1 MTLDRSLFLSPPDI
15 TALQQHFTRDTQ
27 PGITLREQ
35 RQKLETWLARPQWIP
50 GHGEG
55 GGPEH
60 AQHKDNY
67 QMMDLAGLHWL
78 LSGDIRYRDALLALL
93 RGYAD
98 VYPTLGSATSRDSN
112 PPGRLFHQTLNE
124 DMFLLYAAAA
134 WACVKGSASAHDRAH
149 IEENLLCLM
158 AHEAITV
165 HHSTFDIVHNHG
177 MWSVAAI
184 AVCGLAT
191 DRPEWVEIALHGKR
205 YDDVSGGF
213 YAQLNQLFSL
223 DGYYIEGLYYQRFAL
238 RPMLLFATALER
250 CQPEREIW
258 SYRDRL
264 IHRACMT
271 LFDMAFPDGTLPA
284 LNDASKTMNLRD
296 EGALMAVSLCRQHY
310 GASPQLSAIARYQ
323 QACWPCRGA
332 LLLSEDAQTPSPAP
346 LRGSQLVRDGVE
358 GERGAG
364 GILRA
369 QPAGQSESMALLWW
383 GGHGNIAGMHSAL
396 NHGHFDGL
404 HLSYF
409 TRGREILQDYG
420 FARWVNVEPK
430 FGGRYVPENNGY
442 AKKTVAHNTVVV
454 DEGCQN
460 LGDKERAAAH
470 FGHTHFFLG
479 SGQYQGMSAFA
490 DDYWPGVNQQRTVLL
505 LSLPQ
510 CERPLLV
517 DLFALYSDSRHQY
530 DYCLHTLGQI
540 IHCSRALTTEP
551 TRSPLGVSQGYEY
564 LWRCASAEVPAS
576 LGAQLSWLC
585 ADSFYT
591 LTSAMQQPGEL
602 IVARSGASDPAFNLR
617 EEPAWLLR
625 THAQNTLFAN
635 VLECHGE
642 FDESREVSRQARG
655 NVREVIIEEHTP
667 TRTVILIAFH
677 HGETCRVEVDNRR
690 GRGGFSI
697 A

>member
-369 QPAGQSESMALLWW
+369 QPAGPSKASTQSAR
-383 GGHGNIAGMHSAL
+383 
-396 NHGHFDGL
+396 
-404 HLSYF
+404 LSK
-409 TRGREILQDYG
+409 
-420 FARWVNVEPK
+420 A
-430 FGGRYVPENNGY
+430 
-442 AKKTVAHNTVVV
+442 
-454 DEGCQN
+454 
-460 LGDKERAAAH
+460 
-470 FGHTHFFLG
+470 
-479 SGQYQGMSAFA
+479 
-490 DDYWPGVNQQRTVLL
+490 
-505 LSLPQ
+505 
-510 CERPLLV
+510 
-517 DLFALYSDSRHQY
+517 
-530 DYCLHTLGQI
+530 
-540 IHCSRALTTEP
+540 
-551 TRSPLGVSQGYEY
+551 
-564 LWRCASAEVPAS
+564 ASAPSPAASPPDSS
-576 LGAQLSWLC
+576 LS
-585 ADSFYT
+585 DRT
-591 LTSAMQQPGEL
+591 L
-602 IVARSGASDPAFNLR
+602 
-617 EEPAWLLR
+617 
-625 THAQNTLFAN
+625 
-635 VLECHGE
+635 
-642 FDESREVSRQARG
+642 
-655 NVREVIIEEHTP
+655 
-667 TRTVILIAFH
+667 
-677 HGETCRVEVDNRR
+677 
-690 GRGGFSI
+690 
-697 A
+697 

>member
-177 MWSVAAI
+177 MWSVTAI

-296 EGALMAVSLCRQHY
+296 EGALMAVGLCRQHY

-346 LRGSQLVRDGVE
+346 LRSSQLVRDGVE

-430 FGGRYVPENNGY
+430 FGGRYIPENNGY

-540 IHCSRALTTEP
+540 IHCNRALTTEP

>member
-1 MTLDRSLFLSPPDI
+1 MILDRSLFLSPSDI
-15 TALQQHFTRDTQ
+15 TALRACFTHDTQ
-27 PGITLREQ
+27 PGITLRHQ
-35 RQKLETWLARPQWIP
+35 RQQLEAWLARPQWIP

-60 AQHKDNY
+60 ARHKYNY

-78 LSGDIRYRDALLALL
+78 LSGDVRYRDALLALL

-124 DMFLLYAAAA
+124 DMFLLYAAGA
-134 WACVKGSASAHDRAH
+134 WACVKGSASEADRAH

-158 AHEAITV
+158 VREAITV
-165 HHSTFDIVHNHG
+165 HRDTFDIVHNHG

-184 AVCGLAT
+184 ALCGLAT
-191 DRPEWVEIALHGKR
+191 DHPEWVEIALHGKLR
-205 YDDVSGGF
+205 DDVSGGF
-213 YAQLNQLFSL
+213 YAQLNQLFSV

-238 RPMLLFATALER
+238 RPMLLLAVALDH

-258 SYRDRL
+258 SYGDRL
-264 IHRACMT
+264 IQRACVT

-310 GASPQLSAIARYQ
+310 GASPQLSAIAHYQ

-332 LLLSEDAQTPSPAP
+332 LLLSEDAQAP
-346 LRGSQLVRDGVE
+346 GEATVRRSQLVRDGVE
-358 GERGAG
+358 GDRGAG

-369 QPAGQSESMALLWW
+369 QPDGESESMALLWW

-409 TRGREILQDYG
+409 TRGHEILQDYG

-430 FGGRYVPENNGY
+430 FGGRYVAENNGY

-460 LGDKERAAAH
+460 QGDKERAAARY
-470 FGHTHFFLG
+470 GNTHFFTG
-479 SGQYQGMSAFA
+479 SGPYQGMSAFA

-505 LSLPQ
+505 LTLPQ

-540 IHCSRALTTEP
+540 IHCNRELKAEP
-551 TRSPLGVSQGYEY
+551 TRAPLGTSQGYEH
-564 LWRCASAEVPAS
+564 LWRCACGPVPAAEA
-576 LGAQLSWLC
+576 AQLSWLYG
-585 ADSFYT
+585 DSFYT
-591 LTSAMQQPGEL
+591 LTSTMPQPGEL
-602 IVARSGASDPAFNLR
+602 IIARAGASDPAFNLR

-655 NVREVIIEEHTP
+655 NVREVMIEEHSAAQ
-667 TRTVILIAFH
+667 TVVLIAFH
-677 HGETCRVEVDNRR
+677 QGEPCRIAVDNRR
-690 GRGGFSI
+690 GHGGFSV

>member
-1 MTLDRSLFLSPPDI
+1 MTQDRSLFLSDADFE
-15 TALQQHFTRDTQ
+15 ALKAHLERDTL
-27 PGITLREQ
+27 PGITLRAQ
-35 RQKLETWLARPQWIP
+35 RQRLDAWLQRPRWIP

-67 QMMDLAGLHWL
+67 QMMELAGLHWL
-78 LSGDIRYRDALLALL
+78 LSGDPRYRDALLSLL

-98 VYPTLGSATSRDSN
+98 IYPGLGSATSRDSN

-124 DMFLLYAAAA
+124 DMFLLYAASA
-134 WACVKGSASAHDRAH
+134 WSCVKGSASDDDRAH
-149 IEENLLCLM
+149 IENNLLCLM
-158 AHEAITV
+158 VQEALTV
-165 HHSTFDIVHNHG
+165 HRETFDIVHNHG

-184 AVCGLAT
+184 AICGYVT
-191 DRPEWVEIALHGKR
+191 GHQEWVDIALHGKR
-205 YDDVSGGF
+205 HDDVSGGF
-213 YAQLNQLFSL
+213 YAQLNQLFSV

-238 RPMLLFATALER
+238 RPMLLLAAAIDR
-250 CQPEREIW
+250 CQPQRAIW
-258 SYRDRL
+258 DYRDRL
-264 IHRACMT
+264 IQRACFT

-296 EGALMAVSLCRQHY
+296 EGALLAVSLCRQHY
-310 GASPQLSAIARYQ
+310 GPSPRLSALARYQ
-323 QACWPCRGA
+323 QQCWPCRGA
-332 LLLSEDAQTPSPAP
+332 IQLSEDAPADAP
-346 LRGSQLVRDGVE
+346 ARGSQLIRDGVE
-358 GERGAG
+358 GERGAA

-369 QPAGQSESMALLWW
+369 RPDGQQESMALLWW

-430 FGGRYVPENNGY
+430 FGGRYVPENNSY

-460 LGDKERAAAH
+460 EGDKARAATRS
-470 FGHTHFFLG
+470 GHTHFFSA
-479 SGQYQGMSAFA
+479 SGPHQGMSAFA
-490 DDYWPGVNQQRTVLL
+490 DDYWPDVGQQRTVLL
-505 LSLPQ
+505 LMLAQ

-517 DLFALYSDSRHQY
+517 DLFALRSDAHHQY

-540 IHCSRALTTEP
+540 IHSSVTLAAES
-551 TRSPLGVSQGYEY
+551 TRNPLGAGQGYEH
-564 LWRCASAEVPAS
+564 LWRCASANLPAGES
-576 LGAQLSWLC
+576 VQLSWLC

-591 LTSAMQQPGEL
+591 LTSAVPQAGEL
-602 IVARSGASDPAFNLR
+602 IIARTGAGDPAFNLR

-625 THAQNTLFAN
+625 TQGQNTLFAS

-655 NVREVIIEEHTP
+655 NVREVKIEAHTPEHT
-667 TRTVILIAFH
+667 TLRIMFH
-677 HGETCRVEVDNRR
+677 QGDDCRIDVDNRR
-690 GRGGFSI
+690 RYGGFQIS
-697 A
+697 

>member
-35 RQKLETWLARPQWIP
+35 RQKLETWLARPLWIP

-540 IHCSRALTTEP
+540 IHCNRALTTEP

>member
-1 MTLDRSLFLSPPDI
+1 MILDRSLFLSPSDI
-15 TALQQHFTRDTQ
+15 TALQAHLTRDTQ
-27 PGITLREQ
+27 PGITLRHQ
-35 RQKLETWLARPQWIP
+35 RQQLAAWLARPPWIP

-60 AQHKDNY
+60 AQHKYNY

-78 LSGDIRYRDALLALL
+78 LSGDVRYRDALLALL

-124 DMFLLYAAAA
+124 DMFLLYAAGA
-134 WACVKGSASAHDRAH
+134 WASVKGSASADDRAH

-158 AHEAITV
+158 VREAITV
-165 HHSTFDIVHNHG
+165 HSETFDIVHNHG

-184 AVCGLAT
+184 AVCGFAT
-191 DRPEWVEIALHGKR
+191 DHPEWVEIALHGKLR
-205 YDDVSGGF
+205 DDVSGGF
-213 YAQLNQLFSL
+213 YAQLNQLFSV

-238 RPMLLFATALER
+238 RPMLLLAAALDR

-258 SYRDRL
+258 SYGDRL
-264 IHRACMT
+264 IQRACVT

-310 GASPQLSAIARYQ
+310 GPSPQLSAIARYQ

-332 LLLSEDAQTPSPAP
+332 LLLSEDAPEDAARRPSQ
-346 LRGSQLVRDGVE
+346 RIRDGVK

-369 QPAGQSESMALLWW
+369 QPDGQSESMALLWW

-409 TRGREILQDYG
+409 TRGHEILQDYG

-460 LGDKERAAAH
+460 QGDKERAAARS
-470 FGHTHFFLG
+470 GDTHFF
-479 SGQYQGMSAFA
+479 SGGGAHQGMSAFA

-505 LSLPQ
+505 LTLPQ

-530 DYCLHTLGQI
+530 DYCLHTVGQI
-540 IHCSRALTTEP
+540 IHCNPELATEP
-551 TRSPLGVSQGYEY
+551 TRAPLGASQGYEH
-564 LWRCASAEVPAS
+564 LWRCASAPVPNVE
-576 LGAQLSWLC
+576 GAQLSWLYG
-585 ADSFYT
+585 DSFYT
-591 LTSAMQQPGEL
+591 LTSAMPQPGEL
-602 IVARSGASDPAFNLR
+602 IIARSGASDPAFNLR

-655 NVREVIIEEHTP
+655 NVREVVIAEHSATQ
-667 TRTVILIAFH
+667 TVVAIAFH
-677 HGETCRVEVDNRR
+677 QGEPCRITVDNRR
-690 GRGGFSI
+690 GRGGFSV

>member
-1 MTLDRSLFLSPPDI
+1 MTLDRSLFLSPSDI
-15 TALQQHFTRDTQ
+15 TALQAHFPRDTP
-27 PGITLREQ
+27 PGITLRDQ
-35 RQKLETWLARPQWIP
+35 RQQLEAWLARPQWIP

-60 AQHKDNY
+60 AQHKYHY

-78 LSGDIRYRDALLALL
+78 LSGDVRYRDGLIALL

-98 VYPTLGSATSRDSN
+98 IYPTLDSATSRDSN

-124 DMFLLYAAAA
+124 DMFLLYAAGA
-134 WACVKGSASAHDRAH
+134 WACVKGAASADDRAH

-158 AHEAITV
+158 VREAITV
-165 HHSTFDIVHNHG
+165 HSETFDIVHNHG

-184 AVCGLAT
+184 ALCGLAT
-191 DRPEWVEIALHGKR
+191 NHPEWVEIALHGKLR
-205 YDDVSGGF
+205 DDVSGGF
-213 YAQLNQLFSL
+213 YAQLNQLFSV

-238 RPMLLFATALER
+238 RPMLLLAAALDR

-258 SYRDRL
+258 TYRDRL
-264 IHRACMT
+264 IQRACTT
-271 LFDMAFPDGTLPA
+271 LFEMAFPDGTLPA

-310 GASPQLSAIARYQ
+310 GPSSQLSAIARYQ

-332 LLLSEDAQTPSPAP
+332 LQLSEDAPEDVAP
-346 LRGSQLVRDGVE
+346 RPSQLIRDGVD

-369 QPAGQSESMALLWW
+369 QPEAQSESMALLWW

-409 TRGREILQDYG
+409 TRGHEILQDYG

-460 LGDKERAAAH
+460 LGDKERAAARC
-470 FGHTHFFLG
+470 GHTHFFSG
-479 SGQYQGMSAFA
+479 SGPHRAMSAFA

-505 LSLPQ
+505 LTLPQ

-517 DLFALYSDSRHQY
+517 DLFALYSDNRHQY

-540 IHCSRALTTEP
+540 IHCSRELTAER
-551 TRSPLGVSQGYEY
+551 TRAPLGASQGYEH
-564 LWRCASAEVPAS
+564 LWRCATAGLPAAAS
-576 LGAQLSWLC
+576 AQLSWLYG
-585 ADSFYT
+585 DGFYM
-591 LTSAMQQPGEL
+591 LTSAMPQPGEL
-602 IVARSGASDPAFNLR
+602 IIARSGASDPAFNLR

-655 NVREVIIEEHTP
+655 NVREVAIEEHSP
-667 TRTVILIAFH
+667 TQTVVRITFH
-677 HGETCRVEVDNRR
+677 QGEPCRIRVDNRR
-690 GRGGFSI
+690 GRGGFSV

>member
-540 IHCSRALTTEP
+540 IHCNRALTTEP
-551 TRSPLGVSQGYEY
+551 TGSPLGVSQGYEY
-564 LWRCASAEVPAS
+564 LWRCASAEVHAS